1 MSQIRGREC
10 LSRIEDYVVE
20 TVPDADIIVNANET
34 NEPMGK
40 KMEKKLV
47 NAVLKEALN
56 RYPSMHGEDLCAFL
70 GKKYGLDPY
79 LFCLGN
85 GSSELL
91 EKVCFAFGGK
101 GRKIAYP
108 APSFS
113 MYETYITLSDSTPV
127 PYRLDEEFKVD
138 ADAVIKFCKKEKP
151 DVLIVNNP
159 NNPTGTYN
167 ARQMME
173 KIIRSVDALVVMDEA
188 YIEFS
193 NGGADAEENSTLPL
207 VADTDHLLVLRT
219 LSKAYGLAG
228 LRIGFGA
235 GSRAVMKILHKVLLP
250 YHVNRLTLAIALAFL
265 KSKNYLKKRVAAVV
279 KAREALASTLG
290 PWALRS
296 CRQGRTSFLSCPRK
310 RPSLSFLQKAKAG
323 PKVGRTW
330 QKPPERPFLRGSS
343 PGRSWFEII
352 PSIHCCLG
360 PCGFRRG
367 PWKKMPASLKR

>member
-207 VADTDHLLVLRT
+207 WLIPIISSSCVPCPRPMAWQACA
-219 LSKAYGLAG
+219 SALAP
-228 LRIGFGA
+228 GA
-235 GSRAVMKILHKVLLP
+235 GPL
-250 YHVNRLTLAIALAFL
+250 
-265 KSKNYLKKRVAAVV
+265 
-279 KAREALASTLG
+279 
-290 PWALRS
+290 
-296 CRQGRTSFLSCPRK
+296 
-310 RPSLSFLQKAKAG
+310 
-323 PKVGRTW
+323 
-330 QKPPERPFLRGSS
+330 
-343 PGRSWFEII
+343 
-352 PSIHCCLG
+352 
-360 PCGFRRG
+360 
-367 PWKKMPASLKR
+367 

>member
-138 ADAVIKFCKKEKP
+138 ADAVIKFCKKEK
-151 DVLIVNNP
+151 
-159 NNPTGTYN
+159 T
-167 ARQMME
+167 
-173 KIIRSVDALVVMDEA
+173 
-188 YIEFS
+188 
-193 NGGADAEENSTLPL
+193 
-207 VADTDHLLVLRT
+207 
-219 LSKAYGLAG
+219 
-228 LRIGFGA
+228 
-235 GSRAVMKILHKVLLP
+235 
-250 YHVNRLTLAIALAFL
+250 
-265 KSKNYLKKRVAAVV
+265 
-279 KAREALASTLG
+279 
-290 PWALRS
+290 
-296 CRQGRTSFLSCPRK
+296 
-310 RPSLSFLQKAKAG
+310 
-323 PKVGRTW
+323 
-330 QKPPERPFLRGSS
+330 
-343 PGRSWFEII
+343 
-352 PSIHCCLG
+352 
-360 PCGFRRG
+360 
-367 PWKKMPASLKR
+367 

>member
-34 NEPMGK
+34 NESMGK

-173 KIIRSVDALVVMDEA
+173 KSSAASMPLSSWMKPTLNFPMGERMLKKIRPSPLWLIPIISSSCVPCPRPMAWQACASALA
-188 YIEFS
+188 
-193 NGGADAEENSTLPL
+193 P
-207 VADTDHLLVLRT
+207 
-219 LSKAYGLAG
+219 
-228 LRIGFGA
+228 GA
-235 GSRAVMKILHKVLLP
+235 GPL
-250 YHVNRLTLAIALAFL
+250 
-265 KSKNYLKKRVAAVV
+265 
-279 KAREALASTLG
+279 
-290 PWALRS
+290 
-296 CRQGRTSFLSCPRK
+296 
-310 RPSLSFLQKAKAG
+310 
-323 PKVGRTW
+323 
-330 QKPPERPFLRGSS
+330 
-343 PGRSWFEII
+343 
-352 PSIHCCLG
+352 
-360 PCGFRRG
+360 
-367 PWKKMPASLKR
+367 

>member
-1 MSQIRGREC
+1 
-10 LSRIEDYVVE
+10 
-20 TVPDADIIVNANET
+20 
-34 NEPMGK
+34 
-40 KMEKKLV
+40 
-47 NAVLKEALN
+47 
-56 RYPSMHGEDLCAFL
+56 MHGEDLCAFL

-91 EKVCFAFGGK
+91 EKSVLPLDGK

-279 KAREALASTLG
+279 KAREALHQTLG
-290 PWALRS
+290 PWALRPAVRDELPS
-296 CRQGRTSFLSCPRK
+296 CHAQGRDPHCPFAKSKSRAK
-310 RPSLSFLQKAKAG
+310 GRENMAKPAGKTLLRAPRPEDL
-323 PKVGRTW
+323 
-330 QKPPERPFLRGSS
+330 GSKL
-343 PGRSWFEII
+343 F
-352 PSIHCCLG
+352 
-360 PCGFRRG
+360 
-367 PWKKMPASLKR
+367 PASTAAWGPADFDGDLGRKCPHH

>member
-279 KAREALASTLG
+279 KAREALASDLGTL
-290 PWALRS
+290 
-296 CRQGRTSFLSCPRK
+296 
-310 RPSLSFLQKAKAG
+310 
-323 PKVGRTW
+323 
-330 QKPPERPFLRGSS
+330 

>member
-265 KSKNYLKKRVAAVV
+265 KSKTTSKSGWPLSSRPV
-279 KAREALASTLG
+279 RPLHQTLG